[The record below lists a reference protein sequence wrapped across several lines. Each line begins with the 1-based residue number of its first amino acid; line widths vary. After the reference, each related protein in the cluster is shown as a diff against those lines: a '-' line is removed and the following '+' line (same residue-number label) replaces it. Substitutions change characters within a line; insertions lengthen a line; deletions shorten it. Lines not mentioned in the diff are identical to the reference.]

1 MKIKKYLNPINYIN
15 KIRRPLIL
23 KKFRRQN
30 KNTDFTIISQNCI
43 GGVIYANLGLE
54 FRTPTI
60 NMFIEDENFV
70 KLVENFE
77 YYMSIPAVIKTEC
90 FVDPID
96 SNIKYPVIAVGDIE
110 MHCLHYHS
118 GEEAVNAWERRRKRV
133 NFNNVFV
140 IGNSW
145 NSHEKPEIIDRIANS
160 KYKTVIFT
168 YDSYKTKNCIELKG
182 DKWKKDKRNIV
193 RPNLTDKIPGSPYRQ
208 FEKIFDFVKWLNE
221 K

>member
-70 KLVENFE
+70 KDYV
-77 YYMSIPAVIKTEC
+77 K
-90 FVDPID
+90 
-96 SNIKYPVIAVGDIE
+96 NIK
-110 MHCLHYHS
+110 L
-118 GEEAVNAWERRRKRV
+118 NR
-133 NFNNVFV
+133 
-140 IGNSW
+140 
-145 NSHEKPEIIDRIANS
+145 
-160 KYKTVIFT
+160 
-168 YDSYKTKNCIELKG
+168 ELNW
-182 DKWKKDKRNIV
+182 DN
-193 RPNLTDKIPGSPYRQ
+193 
-208 FEKIFDFVKWLNE
+208 
-221 K
+221 